1 MATEMRAKL
10 VVDAQATGD
19 EQIERL
25 ADELDAMATAG
36 GKAAPRLQLLAAEM
50 RSLSQQQG
58 LIDQFAALKKQTADY
73 ALAADK
79 AQEATKQSALELKAL
94 RQAQEQAGGSARG
107 IAGEIRAAEA
117 AFRRNRAAAAA
128 ANQAYRDGQVG
139 LQQLRDAMSAA
150 GLSSG
155 NLAQAQAR
163 VRREAGEVRRWVDQ
177 IGPAWQRAGQQ
188 ATVAAASQQASG
200 RKMAEGVRSISKELA
215 TVRQLYLGVQAVL
228 GAAGAARGLAA
239 TADEANNL
247 QARLKL
253 ATGEGR
259 LFDEMWDKVSATALR
274 TNSALAATSDLF
286 SRITVVG
293 KDAGLGAQ
301 QAADQALA
309 ITETINQA
317 VQLSGASASASD
329 AAVTQLIQGLQSGVL
344 RGDEFNSVM
353 EQAPRLARALAD
365 GLKVTTGELRAMA
378 QEGKLSSEVVI
389 GALKSQGATLEAE
402 FGSLPQTIG
411 RSMQNLATSWQLF
424 VGEIDQG
431 AGAST
436 KVAAAIDL
444 LADNLDTVATMALR
458 AGLVLAAMVA
468 VKSIKSVYDLGAA
481 ALGSA
486 RAIDAV
492 AASSAKAGAEIDA
505 AAAAKQ
511 RFATIARGIGYALI
525 AEQVLKIGV
534 AYAELRKQQ
543 QLQARLSEEVA
554 EKDARI
560 AGQLR
565 EISAATGVTVRS
577 MEELNAAQAAG
588 TLVFSEAE
596 GRWRS
601 AAQALQQL
609 AEAAGQSADELASI
623 NATKLVEEFA
633 AAAAEAGK
641 TEEAIK
647 KLAESL
653 RFEDVSGAAG
663 FVRALDAM
671 RNTGVMAAEQVGQ
684 AWQLALQRLDAGQLG
699 ALRANLES
707 AAQQGVLSAQ
717 QLAQANEQILG
728 ESFKR
733 LGVNAAQALGR
744 ISEGAQEAI
753 DRVGRV
759 AAAAEAAGVRGADAA
774 RAIEMALAAAVPK
787 ADSLQAVEAL
797 AQQLEGLAESGQL
810 GAEGVERIRAA
821 LDKQRG
827 VIEDQLPGIQ
837 SLQEAYRKLG
847 ITSRAELQRAAD
859 EARQAWERIKGDVNA
874 DADVR
879 RQAWKAMAE
888 AVIAANNGVADS
900 TLKAQAAQHGLKI
913 EADES
918 GKAVVKSAQDTA
930 RAARDSAQAL
940 QEQIRAIEA
949 KNSLQQA
956 ELALQGANVR
966 LAMEQQSAILAAAK
980 ARGDEKA
987 AIAAQNEMRRLEIEQ
1002 AELLAM
1008 AKRAEAEAALAAAK
1022 ARKGEAVAQG
1032 EYNGAK
1038 KQEIDAAITAAEV
1051 KAREAE
1057 MAERAASALRQ
1068 QADQAEQA
1076 AAAADKA
1083 RQAHEDAA
1091 RSIEFTW
1098 LSASAAASK
1107 YRDEAA
1113 QHAEAMAGTLERYL
1127 GAGMS
1132 WNMYIGAWNGYYKT
1146 LERLADEYVEALQRI
1161 DAQQQELERR
1171 NSGAS
1176 RGVEDLRMRLLELN
1190 GTEDEIARARAQRE
1204 RAEIE
1209 RQIQL
1214 AQLEVERAAVR
1225 GDHGAA
1231 ARFGEEIALLR
1242 EQLSLLGQI
1251 EQAEQRQR
1259 KQRGDSGGSS
1269 KGGGG
1274 KAGGTSGGSGSSG
1287 AGGGGGA
1294 PSFNI
1299 TLNANGV
1306 NDPARLARLIEPELK
1321 KMARLAR

>member
-139 LQQLRDAMSAA
+139 LQQLRAAMSAA

-353 EQAPRLARALAD
+353 EQAPRLARALTD

-717 QLAQANEQILG
+717 QLAQANKQILG

-733 LGVNAAQALGR
+733 LGVNAAQAMGR
-744 ISEGAQEAI
+744 VSEGAQQAI
-753 DRVGRV
+753 DSV
-759 AAAAEAAGVRGADAA
+759 ALVADGVKTAGQSAEDAA
-774 RAIEMALAAAVPK
+774 RAIELAFESAVPK
-787 ADSLQAVEAL
+787 ADSLQALELLEQRLQAVGEA
-797 AQQLEGLAESGQL
+797 GQV
-810 GAEGVERIRAA
+810 GAAGVERIRAA
-821 LDKQRG
+821 LERQRQIIDG
-827 VIEDQLPGIQ
+827 QLPGIQ
-837 SLQEAYRKLG
+837 RTEEALRKLG
-847 ITSRAELQRAAD
+847 VTPQKELDAMARSAREAFEAVQRSGTATPRELAM
-859 EARQAWERIKGDVNA
+859 
-874 DADVR
+874 
-879 RQAWKAMAE
+879 AWKAMAE
-888 AVIAANNGVADS
+888 AQIEASGGVADAA
-900 TLKAQAAQHGLKI
+900 LQAQAKQHGLVI
-913 EADES
+913 EVDEAGKATVKSMGEAARAMDGFGLAAQGAGEQAGQAGERAAAGADE
-918 GKAVVKSAQDTA
+918 
-930 RAARDSAQAL
+930 
-940 QEQIRAIEA
+940 
-949 KNSLQQA
+949 
-956 ELALQGANVR
+956 
-966 LAMEQQSAILAAAK
+966 
-980 ARGDEKA
+980 
-987 AIAAQNEMRRLEIEQ
+987 
-1002 AELLAM
+1002 
-1008 AKRAEAEAALAAAK
+1008 
-1022 ARKGEAVAQG
+1022 
-1032 EYNGAK
+1032 
-1038 KQEIDAAITAAEV
+1038 
-1051 KAREAE
+1051 AREAH
-1057 MAERAASALRQ
+1057 ERAA
-1068 QADQAEQA
+1068 QAT
-1076 AAAADKA
+1076 
-1083 RQAHEDAA
+1083 
-1091 RSIEFTW
+1091 EFTW
-1098 LSASAAASK
+1098 LSAATQVSRHA
-1107 YRDEAA
+1107 DEAA
-1113 QHAEAMAGTLERYL
+1113 RHAEDMAGSMAKYF

-1132 WNMYIGAWNGYYKT
+1132 WGMYIGAWNSYYGELRRLAEDYAQT
-1146 LERLADEYVEALQRI
+1146 LERL
-1161 DAQQQELERR
+1161 DAQQQALEQR
-1171 NSGAS
+1171 NSGAA
-1176 RGVEDLRMRLLELN
+1176 RGVDELRMRLLELN
-1190 GTEDEIARARAQRE
+1190 GSEEEVAQARAQRE
-1204 RAEIE
+1204 RAEVE

-1214 AQLEVERAAVR
+1214 AQLEAERASVR
-1225 GDHGAA
+1225 GDHAA
-1231 ARFGEEIALLR
+1231 AQRFAEETALLR
-1242 EQLSLLGQI
+1242 EQLALLGQI
-1251 EQAEQRQR
+1251 EQAEKRQR
-1259 KQRGDSGGSS
+1259 KERAQNQGGNGGGGSGGS
-1269 KGGGG
+1269 
-1274 KAGGTSGGSGSSG
+1274 GGTSGGGRASGG
-1287 AGGGGGA
+1287 T
-1294 PSFNI
+1294 FNV

-1321 KMARLAR
+1321 KLARLAR

>member
-353 EQAPRLARALAD
+353 EQAPRLARALVD

-389 GALKSQGATLEAE
+389 GALQSQAATLEAE

-411 RSMQNLATSWQLF
+411 RSMQNLTTSWQLF
-424 VGEIDQG
+424 VGQVDQG

-444 LADNLDTVATMALR
+444 LADNLDTVATVALR
-458 AGLVLAAMVA
+458 AGLVVAAMVA
-468 VKSIKSVYDLGAA
+468 VKAIKSVYDLGAA

-733 LGVNAAQALGR
+733 LGVNAAQAMGR
-744 ISEGAQEAI
+744 VSEGAQQAI
-753 DRVGRV
+753 DSV
-759 AAAAEAAGVRGADAA
+759 ALVADGVKTAGLSAEDAA
-774 RAIEMALAAAVPK
+774 RAIELAFESAVPK
-787 ADSLQAVEAL
+787 ADSLQAVELL
-797 AQQLEGLAESGQL
+797 AQRLEAVAASGQL
-810 GAEGVERIRAA
+810 GADGLERMRAA
-821 LDKQRG
+821 LERQRQ
-827 VIEDQLPGIQ
+827 VVEDQLPGIQ
-837 SLQEAYRKLG
+837 SLEEAYRKLG
-847 ITSRAELQRAAD
+847 VTSRSELQRMAD

-874 DADVR
+874 SVEIK
-879 RQAWKAMAE
+879 RQAWQKMAE
-888 AVIAANNGVADS
+888 AVIAANNGVADAA
-900 TLKAQAAQHGLKI
+900 LKAEAAQLGLKI
-913 EADES
+913 EVDAS
-918 GKAVVKSAQDTA
+918 GKAVVKSAQDA
-930 RAARDSAQAL
+930 AAAAREQAKAQ
-940 QEQIRAIEA
+940 QEVMRAIQA
-949 KNSLQQA
+949 KAALQQA
-956 ELALQGANVR
+956 ELALQAAGVR
-966 LAMEQQSAILAAAK
+966 LSMEQQRAMLEAAR

-987 AIAAQNEMRRLEIEQ
+987 VMAAQNEMRRLEIELTRIN
-1002 AELLAM
+1002 AE
-1008 AKRAEAEAALAAAK
+1008 AKRAEAEAAMAAAQARKNEALAA
-1022 ARKGEAVAQG
+1022 G
-1032 EYNGAK
+1032 EYYGAK
-1038 KQEIDAAITAAEV
+1038 QQEIDAAIKAAEAKAKEAEIAEHAAAAQQRAAAAAEGAGEKAAEGAE
-1051 KAREAE
+1051 KAREAH
-1057 MAERAASALRQ
+1057 
-1068 QADQAEQA
+1068 EQA
-1076 AAAADKA
+1076 A
-1083 RQAHEDAA
+1083 QA
-1091 RSIEFTW
+1091 IEFTW
-1098 LSASAAASK
+1098 LSAATQVSRHA
-1107 YRDEAA
+1107 DEAA
-1113 QHAEAMAGTLERYL
+1113 RHAEDMAGSMAKYF

-1132 WNMYIGAWNGYYKT
+1132 WGMYIGAWNSYYGELRRLAEDYAQT
-1146 LERLADEYVEALQRI
+1146 LERL
-1161 DAQQQELERR
+1161 DAQQQALEQR
-1171 NSGAS
+1171 NSGAA
-1176 RGVEDLRMRLLELN
+1176 RGVDELRMRLLELN
-1190 GTEDEIARARAQRE
+1190 GSEEEVAQARAQRE
-1204 RAEIE
+1204 RAEVE

-1214 AQLEVERAAVR
+1214 AQLEAERASVR
-1225 GDHGAA
+1225 GDHAA
-1231 ARFGEEIALLR
+1231 AQRFAEETALLR
-1242 EQLSLLGQI
+1242 EQLALLGQI
-1251 EQAEQRQR
+1251 EQAEKRQR
-1259 KQRGDSGGSS
+1259 KERAQNQGGNGGGGSGGS
-1269 KGGGG
+1269 
-1274 KAGGTSGGSGSSG
+1274 GGTSGGGRASGG
-1287 AGGGGGA
+1287 T
-1294 PSFNI
+1294 FNV

-1321 KMARLAR
+1321 KLARLAR